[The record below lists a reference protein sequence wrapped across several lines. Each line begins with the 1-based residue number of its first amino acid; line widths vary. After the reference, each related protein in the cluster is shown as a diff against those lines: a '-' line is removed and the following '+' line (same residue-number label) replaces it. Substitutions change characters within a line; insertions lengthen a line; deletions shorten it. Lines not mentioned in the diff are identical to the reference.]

1 MRGERSK
8 AVRAVKQKY
17 ELEDDE
23 VSEVSVADDR
33 FEDEAS
39 DTSTKIPYER
49 LEDSY
54 EDNSVKAEEKKRPA
68 NKGRPYKVC
77 GGKAKDRKGIM
88 ASSFKELVEKGERKV
103 YQSFNKRLF
112 SVMPNLQAFFI

>member
-49 LEDSY
+49 LDDG
-54 EDNSVKAEEKKRPA
+54 EDNSVKAGEKERPA

-88 ASSFKELVEKGERKV
+88 ASSFKELVEKGERIK
-103 YQSFNKRLF
+103 QF
-112 SVMPNLQAFFI
+112 SESVIQFKI